1 MQWPQDANR
10 YGRRSA
16 LLVALLLATACA
28 NAPPPVPPPPMQV
41 GVLTVTASSVTLTQ
55 DLPGRVSAFFV
66 AAVEARVSGIVNRRY
81 FREGSD
87 VKAGDV
93 LFQIDPLPYEAALKV
108 AQGNLASAAANVVS
122 TRAES
127 ERYGRLVGAGAVDRQ
142 DYDNALAAFKAYEG
156 NVVTDEGNV
165 QTAKINLG
173 YTRVVS
179 PISGRIGIAQVTEGA
194 YVQDGTATLLATVQ
208 QLDRV
213 YVDVVQTTGQLM
225 GLKRDLASG
234 KLKSDGQGHVKVKLL
249 QEDGS
254 FYPEE
259 GQLQLS
265 DVTVSTTTSTVTVR
279 SIFPNPKEDL
289 LPGMFVRAQLD
300 QGSTPHALLIPQL
313 AAAHNSKGEF
323 TVMIAPPDGKVE
335 VRVVKVSRAVGNQ
348 WLIESGLAAGEQL
361 IVDNLQKLHPGT
373 VVKAVPAHLPPGYLP
388 APEAPK

>member
-1 MQWPQDANR
+1 
-10 YGRRSA
+10 
-16 LLVALLLATACA
+16 
-28 NAPPPVPPPPMQV
+28 MQV
-41 GVLTVTASSVTLTQ
+41 GVISVTARSVTLTQ
-55 DLPGRVSAFFV
+55 DLPGRVSAFFN
-66 AAVEARVSGIVNRRY
+66 AAVDARVSGIVTKRY
-81 FREGSD
+81 FREGAD
-87 VKAGDV
+87 VKAGD
-93 LFQIDPLPYEAALKV
+93 LLYQIDPLPYEASLKV

-142 DYDNALAAFKAYEG
+142 DYDNALASFHSYEG

-179 PISGRIGIAQVTEGA
+179 PISGKIGIAQVTVGA

-208 QLDRV
+208 QIDKV
-213 YVDVVQTTGQLM
+213 YVDVVQTTGQLI

-234 KLKSDGQGHVKVKLL
+234 KLQSDGQGHIRVRLL

-254 FYPEE
+254 LYPQE
-259 GQLQLS
+259 GRLELS
-265 DVTVSTTTSTVTVR
+265 DVTVSTSTSTVTVR
-279 SIFPNPKEDL
+279 CIFPNPKEDL

-323 TVMIAPPDGKVE
+323 TVLIAPPDGKVE
-335 VRVVKVSRAVGNQ
+335 VRVVQVSRAVGNQ
-348 WLIESGLAAGEQL
+348 WLIESGLAAGEQI

-373 VVKAVPAHLPPGYLP
+373 VIKAVPAHLPPGYLP

>member
-1 MQWPQDANR
+1 
-10 YGRRSA
+10 
-16 LLVALLLATACA
+16 
-28 NAPPPVPPPPMQV
+28 MQV

-279 SIFPNPKEDL
+279 SIFPNPREDL

-335 VRVVKVSRAVGNQ
+335 VRVVQVSRAVGNQ

-373 VVKAVPAHLPPGYLP
+373 LVKAVPAHLPPGYLP